1 MKTSL
6 IRTACCLIAVLF
18 FSIAIPAQQTV
29 QGLKQ
34 KLDFTVDGLGNA
46 NIEVTMKL
54 NAAQWEGFKRTM
66 GNNTSIIKR
75 ELEKSLPKFYLTDF
89 NYSEDQME
97 RSYTVKMKALGMCMI
112 NRKGNWEAKLDMKNP
127 DITKLADR
135 EFLMNQDMM
144 SSGLLIQQTLKIHLP
159 SGASDSK
166 VEKDSFGNAVLTY
179 STGMGWGHKLVN
191 YGGIVLIAA
200 GTGIFMRR
208 VKSKKA

>member
-6 IRTACCLIAVLF
+6 IRTAYFFIAVLLF
-18 FSIAIPAQQTV
+18 NAATQAQQTV
-29 QGLKQ
+29 QGLRQ
-34 KLDFTVDGLGNA
+34 KLDFTIDDIGNA
-46 NIEVTMKL
+46 NIEVSMKL

-75 ELEKSLPKFYLTDF
+75 ELEKALPKFYLTDF
-89 NYSEDQME
+89 SYSEDQMD
-97 RSYTVKMKALGMCMI
+97 RSYTVKMKALGMCML
-112 NRKGNWEAKLDMKNP
+112 NKKGSWEAKLDMKNP

-144 SSGLLIQQTLKIHLP
+144 SGGALIQQTLKIHLP

-200 GTGIFMRR
+200 GQGYL
-208 VKSKKA
+208 